1 MPKTDAPQ
9 MAVPPT
15 RACRVFPLSW
25 YFNTTHSNFATSQH
39 HYHTNRTISLPPP
52 TQPAVTM
59 ADDDSA
65 GKGSSSKSRN
75 NNSSSNNHLLPDGD
89 QLRLFRRLEA
99 ELDREQKAERK
110 RRSDE
115 LVEKAKAANTLEAM
129 AAMFDSI
136 NADADLHFP
145 GVRPRELDDPRWPT
159 LQEIWAAAANTPPP
173 ATLADVL
180 ALRQQATAPAPNAEP
195 TTAPTVAASIER
207 DVPVTSVRRR
217 VPVLITTQASPS
229 PSPSPPPVVD
239 PSTLQ
244 PLPDRVGAQR
254 RPGKRRASAQASRSP
269 PPVVDPGTPQPRP
282 GYVGG
287 IQRRKAAPR
296 SKQPASRPPPPVV
309 DPGTPQPRP
318 GYVGGIQRRKAA
330 PRSKK

>member
-1 MPKTDAPQ
+1 
-9 MAVPPT
+9 
-15 RACRVFPLSW
+15 
-25 YFNTTHSNFATSQH
+25 
-39 HYHTNRTISLPPP
+39 
-52 TQPAVTM
+52 M

-229 PSPSPPPVVD
+229 PPRFIDPRALPPLPDRLGVQRRPRKRRTTTQAPSSPPRVVD
-239 PSTLQ
+239 PSTPL
-244 PLPDRVGAQR
+244 PLPDRVGVQRRPRKRRTTTQASSSPPPVFDPSTLLPLADRVGGIQR
-254 RPGKRRASAQASRSP
+254 RPGKPRKQPASPSP
-269 PPVVDPGTPQPRP
+269 PPFADPRTPQPLP

-287 IQRRKAAPR
+287 IQRRKAKRR
-296 SKQPASRPPPPVV
+296 SKN
-309 DPGTPQPRP
+309 
-318 GYVGGIQRRKAA
+318 
-330 PRSKK
+330 

>member
-1 MPKTDAPQ
+1 MRYCHNTIDSVFCKTVSVVSTSPQCAASNSPISKTDAPKT
-9 MAVPPT
+9 AV
-15 RACRVFPLSW
+15 RQRRVFPLSW
-25 YFNTTHSNFATSQH
+25 YFNTTRSNSATSQH
-39 HYHTNRTISLPPP
+39 HHHDTHIRPLPPP
-52 TQPAVTM
+52 TQPAATM
-59 ADDDSA
+59 ADDISA
-65 GKGSSSKSRN
+65 GNGSSSNSRN
-75 NNSSSNNHLLPDGD
+75 NYSSNNNHLFPNGD
-89 QLRLFRRLEA
+89 QLRLIRRLEA

-110 RRSDE
+110 RRIDE
-115 LVEKAKAANTLEAM
+115 LVEKTKVANTLEAM
-129 AAMFDSI
+129 AAMFNGI
-136 NADADLHFP
+136 NADADLHYP

-159 LQEIWAAAANTPPP
+159 RQEIWAAALNTPPP
-173 ATLADVL
+173 ATLTDVL
-180 ALRQQATAPAPNAEP
+180 ALRYQTTPPAPAP
-195 TTAPTVAASIER
+195 APTAAPTATASIGR
-207 DVPVTSVRRR
+207 DVPVASVRRR

-296 SKQPASRPPPPVV
+296 SK
-309 DPGTPQPRP
+309 
-318 GYVGGIQRRKAA
+318 K
-330 PRSKK
+330 